1 MQPAFMLGPNGWVVA
16 KGGTSEDEGRTW
28 FGCGNVGRRG
38 PGGDTHGPRGNEC
51 RPASQQQ
58 TPTGTATPHSC
69 ALNHPATALASALA
83 SSHYTDMLNDRAR
96 AAAYAEALTACVRPG
111 ALVLDIGTGTGLLAL
126 LAARAGAGAVV
137 ACEQWAPLASL
148 ARRVVAAN
156 GASDVVNIVSA
167 RSDEPPTV
175 AAVKRLG
182 RPADVVVSEIL
193 DSALLGEGCLPTM
206 AAVAHDG
213 LLSPDGVAI
222 PSAARLFACV
232 AASPALRDCWA
243 GPATAPGGIAGDCG
257 PTVRPLHTGPLA
269 AAGGL
274 TPLTP
279 PGVIVEIDLT
289 RPTSTHG
296 NTITWLP
303 PATVAGPADAV
314 IVWWE
319 VALAPGVTLSTA
331 PPWTAS
337 ADANHPPSAW
347 TDHWKQTWA
356 PGLDTLYLA
365 PGDAV
370 ALRVEWA
377 ATSLAVSI
385 ATVRDGGGVACPVPP
400 PPPASA
406 YGPADWLWGA
416 ASNANSLAAAAATAA
431 AVAAAGRTAVV
442 TLGDGHL
449 PALAA
454 AAAGADVLAIH
465 ESSGAAEATRRV
477 AARVPSLSGK
487 VSSTVL
493 SLALALPPLVPAAA
507 VLAEP
512 HYCRAETGAPW
523 DVLAWWRVLTDLKAA
538 GAVAKNA
545 LVSPRSA
552 WLVVVGL
559 HAPDLAASRG
569 PVDSV
574 HGIDLTILD
583 ALTADADADT
593 LLPAR
598 AAWQC
603 GRTRD
608 ATARA
613 AVYAL
618 DFALAPSSAAGEVV
632 LLPVTA
638 TGSELGRAASGV
650 SASPPSVNG
659 GGVPGTPPPPPSTI
673 VHAVAAWFE
682 FDAVPGFVASR
693 APSPDG
699 APAPGP
705 HALLALGSP
714 VDAAAAGGLRV
725 RARLRWGSDGRPRG
739 ELCVVRG

>member
-1 MQPAFMLGPNGWVVA
+1 
-16 KGGTSEDEGRTW
+16 
-28 FGCGNVGRRG
+28 
-38 PGGDTHGPRGNEC
+38 
-51 RPASQQQ
+51 
-58 TPTGTATPHSC
+58 
-69 ALNHPATALASALA
+69 
-83 SSHYTDMLNDRAR
+83 MLNDRAR

-156 GASDVVNIVSA
+156 GASDVVSIVSA
-167 RSDEPPTV
+167 RSDEPPT
-175 AAVKRLG
+175 AAAMKRLG

-193 DSALLGEGCLPTM
+193 DSAMLGEGCLPTM
-206 AAVAHDG
+206 AAVARGG

-222 PSAARLFACV
+222 PSAARVCACV
-232 AASPALRDCWA
+232 AASPTLRACWA
-243 GPATAPGGIAGDCG
+243 GPSTAPGGIAGNCD

-269 AAGGL
+269 ATGGL

-296 NTITWLP
+296 NAITWLT
-303 PATVAGPADAV
+303 PATMGGPADAV

-319 VALAPGVTLSTA
+319 VGLAPGVTLSTA

-337 ADANHPPSAW
+337 ADANHPPPAW
-347 TDHWKQTWA
+347 TDHWKQTWV
-356 PGLDTLYLA
+356 PGVDTLYLA

-370 ALRVEWA
+370 ALRVEWT
-377 ATSLAVSI
+377 ATAIAVSI

-400 PPPASA
+400 PPPASS
-406 YGPADWLWGA
+406 YGPTDWLWGA
-416 ASNANSLAAAAATAA
+416 ASPGNAAALAAAAATAA
-431 AVAAAGRTAVV
+431 AVASAGRTAVV

-477 AARVPSLSGK
+477 AARVPALSGK
-487 VSSTVL
+487 VASTVL
-493 SLALALPPLVPAAA
+493 SLALALPPPVPAAA

-523 DVLAWWRVLTDLKAA
+523 DVLAWWRVLADLKAA

-552 WLVVVGL
+552 RLVVVGL

-569 PVDSV
+569 PVGSV
-574 HGIDLTILD
+574 QGIDLSVLD
-583 ALTADADADT
+583 ALTTDAPDT
-593 LLPAR
+593 LLPAH

-608 ATARA
+608 ATTRA
-613 AVYAL
+613 VVYAL
-618 DFALAPSSAAGEVV
+618 DFGGAPTSAAGEVV

-638 TGSELGRAASGV
+638 TGSELGWAASGV

-659 GGVPGTPPPPPSTI
+659 GSVPGTPPPSSTL
-673 VHAVAAWFE
+673 H
-682 FDAVPGFVASR
+682 
-693 APSPDG
+693 
-699 APAPGP
+699 
-705 HALLALGSP
+705 H
-714 VDAAAAGGLRV
+714 
-725 RARLRWGSDGRPRG
+725 RPRG
-739 ELCVVRG
+739 RRLV